1 MKLTKD
7 LPKVLLVLA
16 LFFVALVELPA
27 AYLTNVPVTVTQPDG
42 RVLNLL
48 ASGDEF
54 YNWLHDRQGFTI
66 MQDPGNG
73 YYVYA
78 LKIKGELVPTTIL
91 PGEGVDPET
100 FGLQKQALDDPGR
113 RPARKDVFPSPGEII
128 NAPHSGTLN
137 NIVIFIRF
145 SDESEFTDNI
155 SSYNALFN
163 TATAGANSMR
173 NYFYEVSY
181 NVLTIPSTFYPTP
194 GTTVISYQD
203 TQPRNYFKPYNAST
217 NPTGY
222 ANNSERTTR
231 EHNLLKRAVD
241 YINGLGQFPA
251 GATIDGDGD
260 GYVDN
265 ICFIISGSPTAWS
278 TLLWPH
284 RWSLY
289 TVASYIN
296 GKRVYDYNF
305 QLQSATL
312 SWGVGV
318 LSHEMFHSLGSPD
331 LYHYTSNGITPVGGW
346 DVMDTD
352 NDPPEHMLTHMKWKY
367 GDWIAS
373 VPQITTSGTYTL
385 NPATSATNNCYK
397 IASPNSSTQ
406 YFMVEYRKRIGTFE
420 NSIPAEGLIVY
431 RINTDVEGN
440 ADGPPDEVYVYRP
453 NGTPSV
459 NGSISQANFSSDS
472 GRTVIN
478 DSTNPSSF
486 LADGSAGGL
495 DISNVTAVGA
505 TISFTVGL
513 GGGSY
518 TISGTITAGGFP
530 LAGVVLNGLPGNPAT
545 NGSGIYSASVT
556 SGWSGTVTP
565 TLAGYNFTPVQVT
578 YSNVTSSQTTNYT
591 AQAVQPP
598 LVISPNGGEIWQ
610 QGTSH
615 AITWSSVAIANVK
628 IEYSS
633 NNGAAWTTVIA
644 STPAASGSYSWTVP
658 SDPSANCLV
667 RISNAANT
675 ASNDVS
681 DDVFTISLTAPS
693 YFNSPSQQKIL
704 PEVIWASATGG
715 GTWVSEVQV
724 TDVTGGSQV
733 SVYYNTLSGRRGP
746 FLLWNNS
753 GGSALSSIKYANLLQ
768 TIDGLD
774 AGTFTYYGTVGAV
787 EFITQDGSHLLQ
799 AAVRELNGNYA
810 KTFSALSLHD
820 ANTATAGRAMIVA
833 NLSSNATYRSTA
845 GFFNPTADEV
855 TVEFALLNSGGEQIG
870 ALFNRTLAG
879 HGFQAF
885 DPFSQAGVPYPGSSY
900 DNVILQVRPITG
912 AGKLMCFGATANN
925 ASNDPAAHLAVQEAT
940 GYDNGPGSQQ
950 ILPEVIW
957 ASATG
962 GGTWVSEVQLTDVTG
977 GSQVSVYYN
986 TLSGRRG
993 PFLLWNNSGGAALSS
1008 IKYAN
1013 LLQTIDGLDAGT
1025 FTYYGTVGS
1034 VEFVTQDN
1042 SHLLQA
1048 AVREL
1053 NGNYAKTF
1061 SGLNLVEAETAD
1073 TTRSMLIQNYTNN
1086 AGYRS
1091 TSGFFNPTAD
1101 SITVEF
1107 TLLNGSDGQIGT
1119 QFSKTLA
1126 GHGFQAFDPFAE
1138 AGVPYPGNSYDNVI
1152 LWVRPTSGTGKVMC
1166 FGATANNASNDPA
1179 AHLAVQAQ

>member
-1 MKLTKD
+1 MKSIKD
-7 LPKVLLVLA
+7 LSRLLLVLA
-16 LFFVALVELPA
+16 LFSVALVELPA

-42 RVLNLL
+42 QVLQLL
-48 ASGDEF
+48 ASGDEY
-54 YNWLHDRQGFTI
+54 YNWLHDRKGFTI

-78 LKIKGELVPTTIL
+78 LKVNGKLVPSTIL
-91 PGEGVDPET
+91 PGEGVDPGA
-100 FGLQKQALDDPGR
+100 FGLQSQVLDDPGG
-113 RPARKDVFPSPGEII
+113 RPAPEDIFPSPSEIV

-137 NIVIFIRF
+137 NLVIFIRF

-155 SSYNALFN
+155 SSYNSLFN

-181 NVLTIPSTFYPTP
+181 STLTIPSTFYPTP
-194 GTTVISYQD
+194 GATVISYQD
-203 TQPRNYFKPYNAST
+203 TQTRNYFKPYNATT
-217 NPTGY
+217 NPIGY
-222 ANNSERTTR
+222 ANSTERTTR

-241 YINGLGQFPA
+241 YINGLAQFPA

-260 GYVDN
+260 GRVDN
-265 ICFIISGSPTAWS
+265 ICFIISGLPTAWS

-289 TVASYIN
+289 SVYAYID

-305 QLQSATL
+305 QLQSTTF
-312 SWGVGV
+312 SSGVGV
-318 LSHEMFHSLGSPD
+318 LCHEMFHSLGAPD

-346 DVMDTD
+346 DLMEA
-352 NDPPEHMLTHMKWKY
+352 NSNPPEHMLTHMKWKY
-367 GDWIAS
+367 GDWIAT
-373 VPQITTSGTYTL
+373 VPQITSSGTYTL
-385 NPATSATNNCYK
+385 NPTTSATNNCYK
-397 IASPNSSTQ
+397 IASPNSGTQ
-406 YFMVEYRKRIGTFE
+406 YFMVEYRKRVGTFE

-431 RINTDVEGN
+431 RINTAATGN
-440 ADGPPDEVYVYRP
+440 ANGPPDEVYVYRP
-453 NGTPSV
+453 GGTTSV
-459 NGSISQANFSSDS
+459 NGSITLANFSSDS

-495 DISNVTAVGA
+495 DISNVTAVGS

-518 TISGTITAGGFP
+518 AISGTITAGSFP

-545 NGSGIYSASVT
+545 NGSGFYSASVT

-565 TLAGYNFTPVQVT
+565 TLSNYIFTPTQVT
-578 YSNVTSSQTTNYT
+578 YSNVTSSQTTHYT

-598 LVISPNGGEIWQ
+598 QVISPNGGEIWQ
-610 QGTSH
+610 QGAIH
-615 AITWSSVAIANVK
+615 AITWSSAAIANVK

-633 NNGAAWTTVIA
+633 NNGAAWTTVID

-704 PEVIWASATGG
+704 PEVIWAPATGG

-733 SVYYNTLSGRRGP
+733 YVYYNTATGRRGP
-746 FLLWNNS
+746 FLLWDNNS
-753 GGSALSSIKYANLLQ
+753 GSALSSKKFDNLLES
-768 TIDGLD
+768 IDGLD

-799 AAVRELNGNYA
+799 AAARELNGNYA
-810 KTFSALSLHD
+810 KTSSALSLHD
-820 ANTATAGRAMIVA
+820 ANTATTGRAMIVS
-833 NLSSNATYRSTA
+833 NLSSNATYRSTV
-845 GFFNPTADEV
+845 GFYNPTADEV
-855 TVEFALLNSGGEQIG
+855 TVEFVLLSNGGEQIG
-870 ALFNRTLAG
+870 TLFNKTMAG

-885 DPFSQAGVPYPGSSY
+885 DPFTDAGVPYPGSSY
-900 DNVILQVRPITG
+900 DNVILQVRPFMG
-912 AGKLMCFGATANN
+912 AGKLVCFGATANN
-925 ASNDPAAHLAVQEAT
+925 VSNDPASHVAVQGAT
-940 GYDNGPGSQQ
+940 GYDNGPGSRQ

-957 ASATG
+957 APATG
-962 GGTWVSEVQLTDVTG
+962 GGTWVSEVQVTDVTG

-986 TLSGRRG
+986 TATGRRG
-993 PFLLWNNSGGAALSS
+993 PFLLWNNSGGSALSS
-1008 IKYAN
+1008 SKYSN
-1013 LLQTIDGLDAGT
+1013 LLETIDGLDT
-1025 FTYYGTVGS
+1025 EVFTYYGTVGS
-1034 VEFVTQDN
+1034 VEFVTQDG

-1073 TTRSMLIQNYTNN
+1073 TARVMLVQNFTNN
-1086 AGYRS
+1086 SSYRS
-1091 TSGFFNPTAD
+1091 TVGFFNPTAD
-1101 SITVEF
+1101 SVTVEF
-1107 TLLNGSDGQIGT
+1107 TLLGNNGAQIGA
-1119 QFSKTLA
+1119 QFNKTLA
-1126 GHGFQAFDPFAE
+1126 GLEFQAFDPFSE

-1152 LWVRPTSGTGKVMC
+1152 LRVRPTSGVGSVMC

>member
-1 MKLTKD
+1 MKWTKG
-7 LPKVLLVLA
+7 LLAALLVLA
-16 LFFVALVELPA
+16 LLSAARVELPA

-42 RVLNLL
+42 CVLDLL
-48 ASGDEF
+48 ASGDEY
-54 YNWLHDRQGFTI
+54 YNWLHDRNGFTI

-78 LKIKGELVPTTIL
+78 LKINGVLVPSTIV
-91 PGEGVDPET
+91 PGEGVDPAAI
-100 FGLQKQALDDPGR
+100 GLQRHLLDDPGR
-113 RPARKDVFPSPGEII
+113 RPAREDIFPSPGEVI

-137 NIVIFIRF
+137 NLVIFIRF
-145 SDESEFTDNI
+145 SDEGEFTDNI
-155 SSYNALFN
+155 SSYDTLFN
-163 TATAGANSMR
+163 TPTAGANSMR

-181 NVLTIPSTFYPTP
+181 NALTIPSTFYPTP
-194 GTTVISYQD
+194 GATVISYQD
-203 TQPRNYFKPYNAST
+203 TQPRNYFKPYNAAT

-222 ANNSERTTR
+222 TNSERTTR
-231 EHNLLKRAVD
+231 EHGLLKRAVD
-241 YINGLGQFPA
+241 YINGLGLFPA

-265 ICFIISGSPTAWS
+265 ICFIIKGSPTAWD

-289 TVASYIN
+289 TVAAYIN

-352 NDPPEHMLTHMKWKY
+352 NNPPEHMLTHMKWKY
-367 GDWIAS
+367 GDWIAA
-373 VPQITTSGTYTL
+373 VPEITASGTYML
-385 NPATSATNNCYK
+385 NPVTAATNNCYK

-431 RINTDVEGN
+431 RINTDADGN

-453 NGTPSV
+453 NGTPTV
-459 NGSISQANFSSDS
+459 NGLINQANFSSDS

-513 GGGSY
+513 GGGSH
-518 TISGTITAGGFP
+518 TISGTITQGVMQ
-530 LAGVVLNGLPGNPAT
+530 LAGVVLNGLPGNPVT
-545 NGSGIYSASVT
+545 NGSGFYSASVS

-565 TLAGYNFTPVQVT
+565 TLAGYSFSPSQVT

-591 AQAVQPP
+591 AQAVPP
-598 LVISPNGGEIWQ
+598 LQVISPNGGEIWQ
-610 QGTSH
+610 QGTIH
-615 AITWSSVAIANVK
+615 AIAWTGYAAANVK

-633 NNGAAWTTVIA
+633 NNGGAWTTVIA

-667 RISNAANT
+667 RVSDEGN
-675 ASNDVS
+675 ASNYDS
-681 DDVFTISLTAPS
+681 SNGVFTISLTAPS
-693 YFNSPSQQKIL
+693 YYNSPAQYKVL
-704 PEVIWASATGG
+704 PEVIWAQATGG
-715 GTWVSEVQV
+715 GTWISEVQL

-733 SVYYNTLSGRRGP
+733 YVYYNTATGRRGP
-746 FLLWNNS
+746 ILLWNNT
-753 GGSALSSIKYANLLQ
+753 GGALSSIKYSNLLE

-774 AGTFTYYGTVGAV
+774 TGTFTYYGTVGAV
-787 EFITQDGSHLLQ
+787 EFITQDGSHTIH
-799 AAVRELNGNYA
+799 AAVRELNGNFA
-810 KTFSALSLHD
+810 KTSSGLSLHD
-820 ANTATAGRAMIVA
+820 ANTATTTRAMTVT
-833 NLSSNATYRSTA
+833 NLSSNATYRATV

-855 TVEFALLNSGGEQIG
+855 SVEYTLLNNGGEQVG
-870 ALFNRTLAG
+870 TLFNRTMAG
-879 HGFQAF
+879 HGFLTF
-885 DPFSQAGVPYPGSSY
+885 DPFTEAGVPYPGSSY

-925 ASNDPAAHLAVQEAT
+925 ASNDPAAHVAVQGAA
-940 GYDNGPGSQQ
+940 GYDNGPGSLQV
-950 ILPEVIW
+950 LPEVIW
-957 ASATG
+957 APATG

-986 TLSGRRG
+986 TLTGRRG
-993 PFLLWNNSGGAALSS
+993 PFLLWNNTGSALSS
-1008 IKYAN
+1008 IKYSN
-1013 LLQTIDGLDAGT
+1013 LLEAIDGLDTGT
-1025 FTYYGTVGS
+1025 FTYSGTVGS
-1034 VEFVTQDN
+1034 VEFVTQDG
-1042 SHLLQA
+1042 SHTIHA

-1061 SGLNLVEAETAD
+1061 PGLNLVAAETAD
-1073 TTRSMLIQNYTNN
+1073 TARAMLVQNLTNN
-1086 AGYRS
+1086 ASYR
-1091 TSGFFNPTAD
+1091 TTVGFFNPTSD
-1101 SITVEF
+1101 SLTVEF
-1107 TLLNGSDGQIGT
+1107 TLL
-1119 QFSKTLA
+1119 
-1126 GHGFQAFDPFAE
+1126 
-1138 AGVPYPGNSYDNVI
+1138 DN
-1152 LWVRPTSGTGKVMC
+1152 
-1166 FGATANNASNDPA
+1166 
-1179 AHLAVQAQ
+1179 